1 MKKILLFV
9 AALLLSFGVY
19 AQNTTPNRLLIH
31 HNNTTSGHIIDN
43 VDSLTFANV
52 QGEVAANLEIL
63 EYDLEKVI
71 LKVTRTASCA
81 AFKIAIEPT
90 VKIASMSDY
99 SLAQYI
105 DNDSDNAYYQD
116 FESAQLSGIELL
128 SSTEYTI
135 ATVGID
141 QYGILCD
148 VKKVA
153 FTTPDETLVGVP
165 EVKAELVEANHY
177 DFTVKFTPNEDVSKY
192 SVVTGEK
199 GQLQSQYEMFA
210 PMFGYSNIGQL
221 IESWGLQY
229 TEETTYTWTNMAPGT
244 VYEVFIQA
252 WDAEGVMAPHTVFEL
267 TTKSLGGEGTAE
279 VAITI
284 GEYTLGE
291 WWDEEGNPVMLPSQF
306 ITYTPNDQTSAYR
319 FGVYLAS
326 NYDTDAEAIK
336 EELCSDPPMP
346 TMGWFFYEELTT
358 DYQIDPNLDCV
369 VIAAAKNAN
378 GEWGPVTE
386 VRFTTP
392 ADMPSKSA
400 SKTITSRNFKSEN
413 EAGKVHIVKQN
424 KLRLIS
430 K

>member
-165 EVKAELVEANHY
+165 EVKAELVEANH
-177 DFTVKFTPNEDVSKY
+177 
-192 SVVTGEK
+192 
-199 GQLQSQYEMFA
+199 
-210 PMFGYSNIGQL
+210 
-221 IESWGLQY
+221 
-229 TEETTYTWTNMAPGT
+229 
-244 VYEVFIQA
+244 
-252 WDAEGVMAPHTVFEL
+252 
-267 TTKSLGGEGTAE
+267 
-279 VAITI
+279 
-284 GEYTLGE
+284 
-291 WWDEEGNPVMLPSQF
+291 
-306 ITYTPNDQTSAYR
+306 
-319 FGVYLAS
+319 
-326 NYDTDAEAIK
+326 
-336 EELCSDPPMP
+336 
-346 TMGWFFYEELTT
+346 
-358 DYQIDPNLDCV
+358 
-369 VIAAAKNAN
+369 
-378 GEWGPVTE
+378 
-386 VRFTTP
+386 
-392 ADMPSKSA
+392 
-400 SKTITSRNFKSEN
+400 
-413 EAGKVHIVKQN
+413 
-424 KLRLIS
+424 
-430 K
+430 